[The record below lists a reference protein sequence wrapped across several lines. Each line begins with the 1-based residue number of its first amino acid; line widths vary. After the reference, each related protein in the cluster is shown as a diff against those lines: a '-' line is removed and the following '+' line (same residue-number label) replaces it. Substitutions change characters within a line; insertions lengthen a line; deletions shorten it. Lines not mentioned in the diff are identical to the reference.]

1 MRASFF
7 AYKCSDKTD
16 PQTFFTISN
25 FTVASLAMDDAL
37 NPKVKGGA
45 ISNAAG
51 ICFHSTPSRPAKI
64 LKPIEEKEKQER
76 EG

>member
-25 FTVASLAMDDAL
+25 LTVASLAVDDAL
-37 NPKVKGGA
+37 NSKVKSGA
-45 ISNAAG
+45 ISNVVG
-51 ICFHSTPSRPAKI
+51 VCFHSTPSRPAKY
-64 LKPIEEKEKQER
+64 
-76 EG
+76 